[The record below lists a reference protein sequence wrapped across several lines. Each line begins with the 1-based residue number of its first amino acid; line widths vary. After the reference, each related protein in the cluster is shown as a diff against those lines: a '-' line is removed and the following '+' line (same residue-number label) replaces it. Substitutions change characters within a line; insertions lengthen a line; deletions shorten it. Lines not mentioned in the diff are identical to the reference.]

1 MTRAVIFDVDGVLVD
16 SYAAHFA
23 SWRGAL
29 RERGLDL
36 SEDDFARTF
45 GRTSREVIRELFGE
59 RVDDAQVREIDLR
72 KEELYREIIGREFP
86 TMDGATELIDALHAA
101 GFRLAL
107 GSSAPPPNVELTL
120 DRLGRRDAFA
130 AVVTGRDVRRG
141 KPDPQVFQIAAER
154 LGIAPQRCAVI
165 EDAVLGVEA
174 ARAAGMTAIALAGTA
189 SEERLRAA
197 GAQIVVRSLRELS
210 PEAIA
215 RAIDARSAT
224 GTASGDAP
232 GDASGGRGAQR
243 GGSS

>member
-1 MTRAVIFDVDGVLVD
+1 MNTNEAAKAYVEQALVTL
-16 SYAAHFA
+16 
-23 SWRGAL
+23 RGAL

-141 KPDPQVFQIAAER
+141 KPDPQVFLLAAER
-154 LGIAPQRCAVI
+154 LAVAPEHCVVI
-165 EDAVLGVEA
+165 EDAPAGIHA
-174 ARAAGMTAIALAGTA
+174 AQTAGMKSIALLSKGRKREDFA
-189 SEERLRAA
+189 SHPPNRFASSLDELEPATFRA
-197 GAQIVVRSLRELS
+197 LL
-210 PEAIA
+210 
-215 RAIDARSAT
+215 AT
-224 GTASGDAP
+224 QET
-232 GDASGGRGAQR
+232 
-243 GGSS
+243 